1 MGYCSEVAFACSYE
15 DYLSLNE
22 QLKEKGFDLF
32 EDTSDMDRF
41 EYEGKPWIWLRW
53 DYLKWY
59 PDYGDIKILV
69 KYMKNF
75 NNKYQFMRLGEDYED
90 SPEIINTMDE
100 EDWFG
105 VYRTI
110 EVNI

>member
-1 MGYCSEVAFACSYE
+1 MGYFSEVVFACSYE

-32 EDTSDMDRF
+32 ERTSDMGRF

-59 PDYGDIKILV
+59 PDYDDVQILV

-75 NNKYQFMRLGEDYED
+75 DNKYQFMRLGEDYED

-100 EDWFG
+100 CDWFG

>member
-32 EDTSDMDRF
+32 ECTSDMGTF
-41 EYEGKPWIWLRW
+41 EYTGKPWIWLRW

-59 PDYGDIKILV
+59 PDYGDIQILV

-75 NNKYQFMRLGEDYED
+75 DNKYQFMRLGEDYED
-90 SPEIINTMDE
+90 SPEVINTMGE